1 MGIPDDIDIILG
13 YGALAARQFWLDGPG
28 NALYFSSTSHRMP
41 APASFNLM
49 GGTFIQDS
57 NGNGPMKAYV
67 AEWSPAWD
75 AGLRTGDVLI
85 SINGRKNPYPDLVEY
100 VTTQR
105 GAQASV
111 VVQRRN
117 RLVRIQ
123 WEVPAAP
130 PAGDYYPTPQAITE
144 QEFENHVRQQEKKNR
159 PSPPQTASSLRL
171 RPEKLRMKPL
181 PQLTGKRT
189 RPPLPEPG
197 QQPAI
202 SPHRHEQRT
211 TSKYPHFRRPR
222 HSLPLPEENLL
233 ACPDRRIHSGDAGHC
248 GLRHFEVVELLGFL
262 EPVLL
267 PILIAA
273 VVAYLLEPIVS
284 WLVRLKFSRPWAV
297 VTVMFAALAVLVG
310 FGATI
315 LPPLIRQTDEL
326 IDNRM
331 ELWDKTSELIDS
343 TIEIPFISRTID
355 SVYSTSLRELNAS
368 HYTEAEVHDLRNART
383 AREKLG
389 AYMTINSSFYQDKL
403 MSWLTSGG
411 RALYSTIGIMVSIL
425 ITPIFAFYFLLEADK
440 IKEKWPSILPLKVSK
455 FRKDVVDTMEEI
467 NGYLISFFRGQ
478 MLVSIIEGI
487 LIAICL
493 KLIGLPYAITIGA
506 AVCVLGII
514 PYLGI
519 ITAFIPAVLL
529 AWFTWGDFQ
538 HVLIVSGIFLA
549 VNQFDGW
556 IIQPKIVGDS
566 VELHPLTV
574 MFSVL
579 IWTLILGGLIGA
591 LLAVPLTAAIKVL
604 YKRYIWQNASMRP
617 MTEPVLPPEHP
628 GEQPPDT
635 PEDSAHA

>member
-1 MGIPDDIDIILG
+1 MND
-13 YGALAARQFWLDGPG
+13 AQQ
-28 NALYFSSTSHRMP
+28 
-41 APASFNLM
+41 
-49 GGTFIQDS
+49 QDS
-57 NGNGPMKAYV
+57 QEA
-67 AEWSPAWD
+67 
-75 AGLRTGDVLI
+75 
-85 SINGRKNPYPDLVEY
+85 
-100 VTTQR
+100 
-105 GAQASV
+105 
-111 VVQRRN
+111 
-117 RLVRIQ
+117 
-123 WEVPAAP
+123 
-130 PAGDYYPTPQAITE
+130 AGDCRI
-144 QEFENHVRQQEKKNR
+144 
-159 PSPPQTASSLRL
+159 PSPFQKKTCWYA
-171 RPEKLRMKPL
+171 
-181 PQLTGKRT
+181 LTGV
-189 RPPLPEPG
+189 
-197 QQPAI
+197 AI
-202 SPHRHEQRT
+202 LVMLCIAA
-211 TSKYPHFRRPR
+211 FV
-222 HSLPLPEENLL
+222 
-233 ACPDRRIHSGDAGHC
+233 I
-248 GLRHFEVVELLGFL
+248 FEVVKLLGFL

-284 WLVRLKFSRPWAV
+284 WLVHFRFSRPWAV

-355 SVYSTSLRELNAS
+355 SVYSTSLRELNTG
-368 HYTEAEVHDLRNART
+368 HYTDAEVHDLRNART

-389 AYMTINSSFYQDKL
+389 AYMTINS
-403 MSWLTSGG
+403 
-411 RALYSTIGIMVSIL
+411 
-425 ITPIFAFYFLLEADK
+425 AFYFLLEADK
-440 IKEKWPSILPLKVSK
+440 IREKWPSILPLKASK

-493 KLIGLPYAITIGA
+493 KLLGLPYAVTIGA
-506 AVCVLGII
+506 AVCVLGIV

-556 IIQPKIVGDS
+556 VIQPKIVGDS

-579 IWTLILGGLIGA
+579 IWTLILGGLIGT
-591 LLAVPLTAAIKVL
+591 AVNAIGRASLNIDLEPTAIAKKRANQKKMPAIIAGESSATRL
-604 YKRYIWQNASMRP
+604 MRTP
-617 MTEPVLPPEHP
+617 FGMPVLSESSSVTSCPRMPIYARLTLLERFSISFLIWEIAMP
-628 GEQPPDT
+628 VTTLFPL
-635 PEDSAHA
+635 AL

>member
-1 MGIPDDIDIILG
+1 MLGI
-13 YGALAARQFWLDGPG
+13 AAFV
-28 NALYFSSTSHRMP
+28 
-41 APASFNLM
+41 
-49 GGTFIQDS
+49 I
-57 NGNGPMKAYV
+57 
-67 AEWSPAWD
+67 
-75 AGLRTGDVLI
+75 
-85 SINGRKNPYPDLVEY
+85 
-100 VTTQR
+100 
-105 GAQASV
+105 
-111 VVQRRN
+111 
-117 RLVRIQ
+117 
-123 WEVPAAP
+123 
-130 PAGDYYPTPQAITE
+130 
-144 QEFENHVRQQEKKNR
+144 
-159 PSPPQTASSLRL
+159 
-171 RPEKLRMKPL
+171 
-181 PQLTGKRT
+181 
-189 RPPLPEPG
+189 
-197 QQPAI
+197 
-202 SPHRHEQRT
+202 
-211 TSKYPHFRRPR
+211 
-222 HSLPLPEENLL
+222 
-233 ACPDRRIHSGDAGHC
+233 
-248 GLRHFEVVELLGFL
+248 FEVVELLGFL

-331 ELWDKTSELIDS
+331 ELWNKTSELIDS

-355 SVYSTSLRELNAS
+355 SVYRTSLRELNAS
-368 HYTEAEVHDLRNART
+368 HYTEAEIHD
-383 AREKLG
+383 
-389 AYMTINSSFYQDKL
+389 QDRL

-635 PEDSAHA
+635 PEGSAHA

>member
-1 MGIPDDIDIILG
+1 MNNE
-13 YGALAARQFWLDGPG
+13 QHQ
-28 NALYFSSTSHRMP
+28 NTHTSD
-41 APASFNLM
+41 APA
-49 GGTFIQDS
+49 I
-57 NGNGPMKAYV
+57 
-67 AEWSPAWD
+67 
-75 AGLRTGDVLI
+75 
-85 SINGRKNPYPDLVEY
+85 
-100 VTTQR
+100 
-105 GAQASV
+105 
-111 VVQRRN
+111 
-117 RLVRIQ
+117 
-123 WEVPAAP
+123 
-130 PAGDYYPTPQAITE
+130 
-144 QEFENHVRQQEKKNR
+144 
-159 PSPPQTASSLRL
+159 PSPFQKKTCWHA
-171 RPEKLRMKPL
+171 
-181 PQLTGKRT
+181 LTGVSI
-189 RPPLPEPG
+189 LVMLG
-197 QQPAI
+197 IAAFVI
-202 SPHRHEQRT
+202 
-211 TSKYPHFRRPR
+211 
-222 HSLPLPEENLL
+222 
-233 ACPDRRIHSGDAGHC
+233 
-248 GLRHFEVVELLGFL
+248 FEVVELLGFL

-297 VTVMFAALAVLVG
+297 VTV

-425 ITPIFAFYFLLEADK
+425 ITPIFTFYFLLEADK

-635 PEDSAHA
+635 PEGSAHA

>member
-1 MGIPDDIDIILG
+1 MNNE
-13 YGALAARQFWLDGPG
+13 QHQ
-28 NALYFSSTSHRMP
+28 NTQTSA
-41 APASFNLM
+41 APA
-49 GGTFIQDS
+49 I
-57 NGNGPMKAYV
+57 
-67 AEWSPAWD
+67 
-75 AGLRTGDVLI
+75 
-85 SINGRKNPYPDLVEY
+85 
-100 VTTQR
+100 
-105 GAQASV
+105 
-111 VVQRRN
+111 
-117 RLVRIQ
+117 
-123 WEVPAAP
+123 
-130 PAGDYYPTPQAITE
+130 
-144 QEFENHVRQQEKKNR
+144 
-159 PSPPQTASSLRL
+159 PSPFQKKTCWHA
-171 RPEKLRMKPL
+171 
-181 PQLTGKRT
+181 LTGVSI
-189 RPPLPEPG
+189 LVMLG
-197 QQPAI
+197 IAAFVI
-202 SPHRHEQRT
+202 
-211 TSKYPHFRRPR
+211 
-222 HSLPLPEENLL
+222 
-233 ACPDRRIHSGDAGHC
+233 
-248 GLRHFEVVELLGFL
+248 FEVVELLGFL

-368 HYTEAEVHDLRNART
+368 HYTEAEIHDLRNART

-389 AYMTINSSFYQDKL
+389 AYMTINSSFYQDRL

-628 GEQPPDT
+628 GEQPPAP
-635 PEDSAHA
+635 PEGSADA

>member
-1 MGIPDDIDIILG
+1 MND
-13 YGALAARQFWLDGPG
+13 AQQ
-28 NALYFSSTSHRMP
+28 
-41 APASFNLM
+41 
-49 GGTFIQDS
+49 QDS
-57 NGNGPMKAYV
+57 QEA
-67 AEWSPAWD
+67 
-75 AGLRTGDVLI
+75 
-85 SINGRKNPYPDLVEY
+85 
-100 VTTQR
+100 
-105 GAQASV
+105 
-111 VVQRRN
+111 
-117 RLVRIQ
+117 
-123 WEVPAAP
+123 
-130 PAGDYYPTPQAITE
+130 AGDCRI
-144 QEFENHVRQQEKKNR
+144 
-159 PSPPQTASSLRL
+159 PSPFQKKTCWYA
-171 RPEKLRMKPL
+171 
-181 PQLTGKRT
+181 LTGV
-189 RPPLPEPG
+189 
-197 QQPAI
+197 AI
-202 SPHRHEQRT
+202 LVMLCIAA
-211 TSKYPHFRRPR
+211 FV
-222 HSLPLPEENLL
+222 
-233 ACPDRRIHSGDAGHC
+233 I
-248 GLRHFEVVELLGFL
+248 FEVVKLLGFL

-284 WLVRLKFSRPWAV
+284 WLVHFRFSRPWAV

-355 SVYSTSLRELNAS
+355 SVYSTSLRELNTG
-368 HYTEAEVHDLRNART
+368 HYTDAEVHDLRNART

-440 IKEKWPSILPLKVSK
+440 IREKWPSILPLKASK

-493 KLIGLPYAITIGA
+493 KLLGLPYAVTIGA
-506 AVCVLGII
+506 AVCVLGIV

-556 IIQPKIVGDS
+556 VIQPKIVGDS

-574 MFSVL
+574 MFSC
-579 IWTLILGGLIGA
+579 
-591 LLAVPLTAAIKVL
+591 LLYTSPSP
-604 YKRYIWQNASMRP
+604 RDCS
-617 MTEPVLPPEHP
+617 
-628 GEQPPDT
+628 
-635 PEDSAHA
+635 